1 MILPVIGY
9 GNSILK
15 RKSKEVP
22 NSYPGLKEL
31 IRNMYDTMYNASGVG
46 LAAPQIG
53 KSVKIFII
61 DTSPFLNMDDNEI
74 KDYEVSSVK
83 QTFINPTIL
92 DETGEFWSFEEGC
105 LSIPHI
111 REEVKRKSFIK
122 IEYYDENF
130 NYRKD
135 DFSGIVA
142 RVIQHEY
149 DHIQGVLFTDKLTSF
164 KKRLLKSKL
173 NNIEKG
179 NVDIDYLMDF
189 YKKN

>member
-53 KSVKIFII
+53 KSIKIFII

-179 NVDIDYLMDF
+179 NVEIDYLMDF

>member
-61 DTSPFLNMDDNEI
+61 DTSPFLKMDDNEI

-83 QTFINPTIL
+83 QTFINPIIL

>member
-53 KSVKIFII
+53 KSIKIFII

-83 QTFINPTIL
+83 QKIINPTIL
-92 DETGEFWSFEEGC
+92 DETGEFWSLEEGC

-179 NVDIDYLMDF
+179 NVDVDYLMDF